1 MSQTYNNYLD
11 SAKRVFEIEA
21 EAISNLSKNLDDNFS
36 KAVELILESKGK
48 VIVLGVGKSGII
60 GKKITAT
67 LSSTGTPSLFLHPTE
82 AYHGDFGVVESKD
95 VVILISNSGES
106 DEVLQTIPFFQ
117 RNGNRVIA
125 LSSNP
130 ESTLGKNSDLHLNIS
145 VEKEACPLQLAP
157 TSSTTATL
165 AMGDALSV
173 ALIDARNFQAEDFAQ
188 FHPGG
193 SLGRRLL
200 TKVGDVMAKENLPII
215 AKKTPI
221 TELIH
226 TISKGGLG
234 IAVITDSE
242 NSLLG
247 IVTDGDIRR
256 AMESNQKEFFNLKAN
271 DIMTLN
277 PKTLS
282 KDDKLSVAET
292 IFQEDKIGAI
302 IVTDNSK
309 VIGVLKPFHL

>member
-1 MSQTYNNYLD
+1 MLQTYNNYLD

>member
-1 MSQTYNNYLD
+1 MLQTYNNYLD

-48 VIVLGVGKSGII
+48 VIVSGVGKSGII

-193 SLGRRLL
+193 SLGRHLL

-215 AKKTPI
+215 AEKTPI